1 MTAPGS
7 KVHADFS
14 STRRPPLNETVP
26 SRGLHYCVITLVT
39 WQPIGDYPSDYW
51 CYFWAAYFGLV
62 SRVLMT
68 PTNSTLPCIGIV
80 LVYVY
85 WKLLSLGQSLRSLML
100 KAVAYGKGVTPPPK
114 SPNIRGF
121 LLGQQA
127 IFVFGGGKH
136 FFRGDDDGC

>member
-68 PTNSTLPCIGIV
+68 PTNSTLPCIGIA

-85 WKLLSLGQSLRSLML
+85 WKAPFIRSIL
-100 KAVAYGKGVTPPPK
+100 AQPDVESSGVWKGGDPPP
-114 SPNIRGF
+114 PPQIPQHTRGPPRVTGYLRF
-121 LLGQQA
+121 WRRET
-127 IFVFGGGKH
+127 
-136 FFRGDDDGC
+136 FFSW